1 MYYKKYVG
9 KNIYFSPLNE
19 NDYELYTKWLN
30 DENVSRGIN
39 QVHNIITEAY
49 EKNWISKAY
58 EKNRYQFVVVDIKSN
73 KPIGIYG
80 LELKNAISKR
90 YHFVGFIGE
99 ETYRGKGLGTEALK
113 LLTKFAFEI
122 LNAHT
127 MYSTIYEFN
136 EASIKS
142 AIKAGFKKSG
152 AFRESVY
159 YNMKYYDE
167 IIFEMTK
174 QNYIDKEKNE
184 NERKC

>member
-1 MYYKKYVG
+1 
-9 KNIYFSPLNE
+9 
-19 NDYELYTKWLN
+19 
-30 DENVSRGIN
+30 
-39 QVHNIITEAY
+39 
-49 EKNWISKAY
+49 
-58 EKNRYQFVVVDIKSN
+58 
-73 KPIGIYG
+73 
-80 LELKNAISKR
+80 
-90 YHFVGFIGE
+90 
-99 ETYRGKGLGTEALK
+99 
-113 LLTKFAFEI
+113 
-122 LNAHT
+122 